1 MPIEEP
7 PVTPELE
14 IFIARYRGKSFPFSN
29 ELFRGIEENEFP
41 RILRYPGTQP
51 CREIAEVY
59 RNRAIMTDADSGY
72 TDNAL
77 HEEFSQIAD
86 TLAESPDEPCRLWMF
101 QGKAVCFS
109 VFEMEH
115 SECIGGC
122 LKQETPSLIT
132 TQANRRA

>member
-1 MPIEEP
+1 MPIEDP

-29 ELFRGIEENEFP
+29 EIFRGIEEYEFP
-41 RILRYPGTQP
+41 RILRYPTTQP

-86 TLAESPDEPCRLWMF
+86 KLAESPDEPCRLWIF
-101 QGKAVCFS
+101 QGKAVYFS

-122 LKQETPSLIT
+122 LKREHHQMTAAQE
-132 TQANRRA
+132 NRRA